1 MNVPSNQLA
10 SEPVLDV
17 QDLSKVFS
25 VNSEQPP
32 VLSDL
37 SFQAWPGEF
46 ICIIGQ
52 SGCGKSTL
60 LKLLAG
66 FIPPTSGRILF
77 KGKNI
82 TGPGPDRCV
91 VFQED
96 ALFPWLTVEE
106 NIGFGLKGRGLSAA
120 EKQPRVNR
128 LLDLVG
134 LTEFK
139 DYLPR
144 EISGGMK
151 QRVALARVLVLNP
164 EVLLMDEPFAAL
176 DAQTREQMQNLL
188 LSLWE
193 QLKQTIIF
201 VTHDVREAVT
211 LSDRTMVMGRITG
224 KTIINTIALDRP
236 RIQNSREFMEL
247 AAQLEAMVST
257 GNRGREQA
265 RWQQGSDRTNRMR

>member
-1 MNVPSNQLA
+1 MNVMSNESA
-10 SEPVLDV
+10 SGPVLEV
-17 QDLSKVFS
+17 QGLSKVFTG
-25 VNSEQPP
+25 NSEPTP
-32 VLSDL
+32 VLSGL
-37 SFQAWPGEF
+37 NFQAWPGEF

-66 FIPPTSGRILF
+66 FIPPTAGRILF
-77 KGKNI
+77 KGNDI
-82 TGPGPDRCV
+82 TGPGPERCV

-96 ALFPWLTVEE
+96 ALFPWLTVAE
-106 NIGFGLKGRGLSAA
+106 NIGFGLKGRALSAT
-120 EKQPRVNR
+120 EKQTRVNR
-128 LLDLVG
+128 FLDLVG

-151 QRVALARVLVLNP
+151 QRVALARVLVLSP

-176 DAQTREQMQNLL
+176 DAQAREQMQNLL

-193 QLKQTIIF
+193 QLKQTIVF

-211 LSDRTMVMGRITG
+211 LSDRIMVMGRITAE
-224 KTIINTIALDRP
+224 TIINPTHLVPIPLDRP
-236 RIQNSREFMEL
+236 RIQNRREFMKL
-247 AAQLEAMVST
+247 ALQLKAMVS
-257 GNRGREQA
+257 RIE
-265 RWQQGSDRTNRMR
+265 S